1 MSEKITIDRDVM
13 RAVLE
18 ILEIAGDW
26 NAPTH
31 YDIVP
36 PEGWEDTRDADSA
49 EPNWVALYLFVP
61 KLRALVSEPSQ
72 S

>member
-1 MSEKITIDRDVM
+1 MSEIKVDHDVM

-31 YDIVP
+31 YDIAP
-36 PEGWEDTRDADSA
+36 PEGWEDTRDEDST
-49 EPNWVALYLFVP
+49 EPEWVALYLFVP
-61 KLRALVSEPSQ
+61 KLKALVEAQ